1 MCEMKVFV
9 DMIVNIIIVMAARWP
24 GAWYKHNDTMNDN
37 LYGATPVAG
46 QASVPPLLSH
56 LTFSLVFLSC
66 HFGPE

>member
-1 MCEMKVFV
+1 MKVFV

-46 QASVPPLLSH
+46 QARPQYH
-56 LTFSLVFLSC
+56 
-66 HFGPE
+66 HYYHI